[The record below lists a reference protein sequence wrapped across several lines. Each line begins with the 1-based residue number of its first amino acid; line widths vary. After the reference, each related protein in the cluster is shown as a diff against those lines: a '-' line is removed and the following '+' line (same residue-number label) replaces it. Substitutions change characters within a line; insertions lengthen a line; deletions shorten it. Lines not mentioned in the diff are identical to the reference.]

1 MNAERSPAAGTC
13 RATAFADA
21 KPELAAPGATRER
34 LEHLREH
41 GFVIVTDFVD
51 SPWIPILREAGRRVT
66 EACASANGYRTIDC
80 SKGYVHRTGDD
91 EPWAIR
97 GIIHPAFEEPGWIK
111 ARNVVGWRG
120 ELERQAA
127 ATSPPTR
134 REPSSTPSSAER
146 GLRAVPS

>member
-1 MNAERSPAAGTC
+1 MQNDRQRQAPIGPRRLPTRSPS
-13 RATAFADA
+13 F
-21 KPELAAPGATRER
+21 AAPGATQER

-66 EACASANGYRTIDC
+66 EACAPANGYRTIDC

-97 GIIHPAFEEPGWIK
+97 GIIHPAFQEPGF
-111 ARNVVGWRG
+111 AEFLGSAGVPR
-120 ELERQAA
+120 L
-127 ATSPPTR
+127 R
-134 REPSSTPSSAER
+134 RR
-146 GLRAVPS
+146 LV